1 VKVTATYHGGYSAT
15 VTARG
20 HTVEVDEPV
29 ETGGEDG
36 GFMPTELL
44 FAGLAS
50 CFALALG
57 HAARKRELEL
67 PGLRVEVTAERP
79 GRELRYDRVV
89 VSASADIPAEDLAI
103 LVEKAERFC
112 WVSNTFA
119 MPPEIEYRAT
129 TEVT

>member
-1 VKVTATYHGGYSAT
+1 MKVVATYHGGYSAT
-15 VTARG
+15 VEARG
-20 HTVEVDEPV
+20 HTVAVDEPV
-29 ETGGEDG
+29 ESGGEDT

-57 HAARKRELEL
+57 HAARKRDLEL
-67 PGLRVEVTAERP
+67 PGLRVEVSAERP
-79 GRELRYDRVV
+79 GRELRYHRVV
-89 VSASADIPAEDLAI
+89 VSASADIPDDELAA

-119 MPPEIEYRAT
+119 TPPEIEYRAT

>member
-1 VKVTATYHGGYSAT
+1 MKVTATYHGGYAAT
-15 VTARG
+15 VEARG
-20 HTVEVDEPV
+20 HRVEVDEPPQS
-29 ETGGEDG
+29 GGEDA

-57 HAARKRELEL
+57 HAARKRDLAL

-79 GRELRYDRVV
+79 GRELRYDNVIVR
-89 VSASADIPAEDLAI
+89 ASADVPVDAEL
-103 LVEKAERFC
+103 LEKAARFC

-119 MPPEIEYRAT
+119 TPPRIEYRAT
-129 TEVT
+129 EVP